1 MADPLV
7 EDHTNERP
15 PISSDPFVSNH
26 SFSSLSR
33 TLGDGLKIHS
43 PPALY
48 YYFLEVEIS
57 SCTPIP
63 LCRPGS
69 VHSGSASWDDCGSPL
84 TSCVWAHFPDRFPQY
99 AWTAKS
105 AHSNFVG
112 VKGYACL
119 DVNCRL
125 HFWQND
131 QGLLRSATVVTQGG
145 TDIE

>member
-1 MADPLV
+1 MRYKALSSVKKKTKKKKCILKKRKKNAYSMYNQYVHSKVKKRMKYISCTISSLSLHNTADPLM

-63 LCRPGS
+63 LFMPG
-69 VHSGSASWDDCGSPL
+69 
-84 TSCVWAHFPDRFPQY
+84 
-99 AWTAKS
+99 
-105 AHSNFVG
+105 
-112 VKGYACL
+112 
-119 DVNCRL
+119 
-125 HFWQND
+125 
-131 QGLLRSATVVTQGG
+131 
-145 TDIE
+145 